1 MLYLEMQDLLEE
13 KVIDLAE
20 QAAGSEPYKDVVE
33 MIENQV
39 GVEIY
44 DMMLFTLTI
53 KWVKKFMLS

>member
-1 MLYLEMQDLLEE
+1 MQDLLEE

-53 KWVKKFMLS
+53 K